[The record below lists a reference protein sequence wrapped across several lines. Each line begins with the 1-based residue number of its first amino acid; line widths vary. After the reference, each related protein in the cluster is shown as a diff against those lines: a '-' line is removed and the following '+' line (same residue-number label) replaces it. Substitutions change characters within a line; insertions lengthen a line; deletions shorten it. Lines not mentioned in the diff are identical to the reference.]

1 MVDPARLRTL
11 LGRIA
16 DRRERLESYGD
27 RDLDSYLDDEEAV
40 AASKYLLVTTIED
53 VLSVANHII
62 ASEGWR
68 SPADYADAFVVLR
81 ERGLLS
87 RDLAERLASMA
98 RFRNLL
104 VHVYAE
110 VDDARV
116 HRFLERDLGDLDGF
130 SVAVLDLLSE
140 EGAG

>member
-1 MVDPARLRTL
+1 MVDPARLRKL
-11 LGRIA
+11 LGRVA
-16 DRRERLESYGD
+16 DQRERLVRYGE
-27 RDLDSYLDDEEAV
+27 RDAAAYVEDEEAV
-40 AASKYLLVTTIED
+40 AASKYLLVTVIED

-81 ERGLLS
+81 EHGVIA
-87 RDLAERLASMA
+87 DELAGRLAAMA

-110 VDDARV
+110 IDDYRV
-116 HRFLERDLGDLDGF
+116 HRFLAEELDDLEDF
-130 SVAVLDLLSE
+130 SSAVLDLLE
-140 EGAG
+140 EEP